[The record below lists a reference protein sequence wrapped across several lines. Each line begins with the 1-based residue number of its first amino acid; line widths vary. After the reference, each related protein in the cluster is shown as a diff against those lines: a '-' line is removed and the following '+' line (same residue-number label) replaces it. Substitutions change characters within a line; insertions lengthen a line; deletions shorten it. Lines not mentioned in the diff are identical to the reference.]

1 MRHLLIVLALGLV
14 PAAAAATDDGLDAV
28 LGRALFKRSWLPAP
42 ASTDSADGLGPLFNS
57 RSCAA
62 CHPGGG
68 GARVRAEAD
77 GSGTIVGFVVRIA
90 GRDGAPHP
98 YYGVQIQSDAV
109 PGLRPEGR
117 VRLGVP
123 PPAAARDDRSRLEV
137 RLDGPPAGQ
146 TFHLGA
152 RLAPSL
158 RGRAVLDAISA
169 DAVLALAAPER
180 QAALGL
186 AGQARLVPDA
196 EGRLQL
202 GRYGWKASQPD
213 LVDQIAQAL
222 VIDLGLSTPRRPLPY
237 GDCTELQTACR
248 ARPHGDSALNDG
260 REVSAQALSLM
271 TTYLRELPAPSAGS
285 DPQALATFNRLGC
298 AGCHVPDLPAR
309 GGGEVRAFT
318 DLLLHDMGRDLDDGV
333 AEPGVESARWRT
345 APLIDISDGGG
356 ARRYLHDGRAGD
368 IAAAVAW
375 HGGEAAA
382 ARAGFARLD
391 AAERARLIAF
401 LKTL

>member
-1 MRHLLIVLALGLV
+1 MRRLLILVALGLV
-14 PAAAAATDDGLDAV
+14 PAAAAAGDGLDAI

-57 RSCAA
+57 RSCAG

-68 GARVRAEAD
+68 GARVRVATD
-77 GSGTIVGFVVRIA
+77 GSGTIVGVVVRIA

-98 YYGVQIQSDAV
+98 YYGVQIQTDAV

-117 VRLGVP
+117 ARLSVP
-123 PPAAARDDRSRLEV
+123 PPAAGSDGRSKLEV
-137 RLDGPPAGQ
+137 KLDDPRAGQ
-146 TFHLGA
+146 GFHLGA

-180 QAALGL
+180 QRALGL

-196 EGRLQL
+196 DGRLQL
-202 GRYGWKASQPD
+202 GRFGWKASQPD
-213 LVDQIAQAL
+213 LVGQIAQAL
-222 VIDLGLSTPRRPLPY
+222 VIDLGLSTPPRPLPY
-237 GDCTELQTACR
+237 GDCTELQTECR

-260 REVSAQALSLM
+260 HEVSAQALALM
-271 TTYLRELPAPSAGS
+271 TTYLRELPAPQAGS

-298 AGCHVPDLPAR
+298 AGCHVPALPAR
-309 GGGEVRAFT
+309 GGGGVHAFT

-345 APLIDISDGGG
+345 SPLMDMRDGGG

-382 ARAGFARLD
+382 ARAGFAGLD

-401 LKTL
+401 LKAL